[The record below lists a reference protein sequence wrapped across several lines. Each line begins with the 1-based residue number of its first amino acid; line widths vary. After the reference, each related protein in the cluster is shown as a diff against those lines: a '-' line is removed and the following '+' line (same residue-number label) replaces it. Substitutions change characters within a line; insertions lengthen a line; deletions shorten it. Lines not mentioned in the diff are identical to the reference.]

1 MLKLILK
8 ILPALFFGGVFLLA
22 VFQIP
27 YPETLTQANVLQIL
41 GFFIPL
47 FLLISFVINIFIKN
61 LFLSISIS
69 LGIIFL
75 LLLKALDS
83 LNLVTGGIAAVM
95 IILSISY
102 FRKMKK
108 RSPSI
113 NSGFKNLTKLP
124 KIPKLTHVRK

>member
-27 YPETLTQANVLQIL
+27 YPETLTQANSLQIL

-47 FLLISFVINIFIKN
+47 FLLISFVINIIIKN
-61 LFLSISIS
+61 LFLSSSIS
-69 LGIIFL
+69 LGIIFF

-83 LNLVTGGIAAVM
+83 LNLVTGGIIGVAVM
-95 IILSISY
+95 LLVSY
-102 FRKMKK
+102 FRKTKK
-108 RSPSI
+108 KS
-113 NSGFKNLTKLP
+113 LTKLP